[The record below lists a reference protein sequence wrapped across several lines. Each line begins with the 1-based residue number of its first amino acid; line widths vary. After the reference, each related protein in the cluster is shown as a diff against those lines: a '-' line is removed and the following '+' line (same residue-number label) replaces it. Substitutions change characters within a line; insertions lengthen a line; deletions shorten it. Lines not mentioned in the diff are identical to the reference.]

1 MQIMRIGIDARPY
14 GPGGVGR
21 YSQKLIT
28 HLEKIDRVN
37 DYFVFLRKENFD
49 LYQPK
54 NPRFH
59 KVLADYSVYSLKE
72 QIFLPFKLCQYHL
85 DLVHFPH
92 FNAPLFYWAPFV
104 VTIHDLIMSRF
115 PSRGASTLNRVLF
128 FLKYR
133 LYNQIIKHAVKKS
146 IKIIAVSK
154 FTAQDIKDYFKLS
167 EQEAKKIKVIY
178 EGVTIPQATETK
190 IDLLERFFLYIG
202 NAYPHKNLKFLIKAF
217 QEFLKKHP
225 DFYLILVGNKDYFYQ
240 RLIKKISNKNII
252 FTGFVPDNQLSN
264 YYQQATAYIF
274 PSLYEGFGLP
284 PLEAMA
290 YNLPVL
296 SSKAASLPEVLGQ
309 AALYFDPGDERDL
322 LNKMELIVDDQNLR
336 DKLKSA
342 GQEQIKKYSW
352 QKMAQKIIEFYR
364 K

>member
-1 MQIMRIGIDARPY
+1 MKIVIDLRIFGLES
-14 GPGGVGR
+14 GGLGR
-21 YSQKLIT
+21 YNQKLFENLIV
-28 HLEKIDRVN
+28 LDDRNNQYILLFKEKPD
-37 DYFVFLRKENFD
+37 DLPPLPDNF
-49 LYQPK
+49 K
-54 NPRFH
+54 I
-59 KVLADYSVYSLKE
+59 KVCNCHWYTLKE
-72 QIFLPFKLCQYHL
+72 QIILPFVLSKLKP
-85 DLVHFPH
+85 DLVHFTH
-92 FNAPLFYWAPFV
+92 FNVPLFYKGKFI

>member
-1 MQIMRIGIDARPY
+1 M
-14 GPGGVGR
+14 
-21 YSQKLIT
+21 
-28 HLEKIDRVN
+28 
-37 DYFVFLRKENFD
+37 
-49 LYQPK
+49 
-54 NPRFH
+54 
-59 KVLADYSVYSLKE
+59 
-72 QIFLPFKLCQYHL
+72 
-85 DLVHFPH
+85 
-92 FNAPLFYWAPFV
+92 
-104 VTIHDLIMSRF
+104 
-115 PSRGASTLNRVLF
+115 
-128 FLKYR
+128 
-133 LYNQIIKHAVKKS
+133 
-146 IKIIAVSK
+146 
-154 FTAQDIKDYFKLS
+154 
-167 EQEAKKIKVIY
+167 
-178 EGVTIPQATETK
+178 
-190 IDLLERFFLYIG
+190 
-202 NAYPHKNLKFLIKAF
+202 
-217 QEFLKKHP
+217 
-225 DFYLILVGNKDYFYQ
+225 
-240 RLIKKISNKNII
+240 
-252 FTGFVPDNQLSN
+252 PDNQLSN